1 MDRAGSSE
9 PRVPRFSVDYM
20 DRSVDPTEDFYG
32 YATGT
37 WRRNNP
43 VPADKA
49 IWGGFTELIE
59 RNFVL
64 LRALLESA
72 QSDASAAPASPRR
85 QVGDFYASAL
95 DQARRESVGFA
106 PIRAQLE
113 QIARIETVPE
123 LVHVVAALHDSGV
136 APFFQ
141 PFVHPDRRN
150 SAVYAFYVYQGGI
163 GLPDR
168 EYYLAKEFEAQ
179 RLGYEAHI
187 GRMFRLLGDSSS
199 SASSEAA
206 VILSIETDL
215 ARASRSATE
224 LRDDVKNHHPFPV
237 AELTTRFPGFPWT
250 EYLADRRAGSIG
262 YIVFGQPEFFTALE
276 TLLAQRPLTD
286 LKVYLRWHVLHAIAS
301 YLQPAVE
308 REDFEFYHRVLQG
321 QPEPEPDWKLA
332 ARTIDENLGEA
343 LGALYVERHFPPE
356 ARARMGELVS
366 DLRAVFRDRLRG
378 LDWMTEPTRQK
389 ALAKFDR
396 FTTKIGHPDR
406 FRDYSSVVI
415 RREDYAGNWQRAVA
429 FEVHRQMARIGGTV
443 DRSEWGMTPQT
454 VNAYFSPT
462 QNEIVFPAGIL
473 QPPFF
478 DATMDDAVNYGAI
491 GAVIGHEITHGYD
504 DQGRRFDAEG
514 NLGDWWS
521 EADARE
527 FEARAKVVV
536 DEYSRQEGLPGVFV
550 NGELTLGENIA
561 DFGGVSLA
569 YEALQRRLSADPSRR
584 IAVDGLTPEQRF
596 YLSWA
601 QVWRQNCREPERRR
615 RLTVDPHSPGDIR
628 AVTPAV
634 LHPHFS
640 EAFPAKGPPAH
651 ASTAPPKV
659 RIW

>member
-1 MDRAGSSE
+1 MEQAASSQ
-9 PRVPRFSVDYM
+9 PSVPRFSVDYM
-20 DRSVDPTEDFYG
+20 DRSVDPTVDFYG

-59 RNFVL
+59 RNFML

-72 QSDASAAPASPRR
+72 GADRSAAPDSPRR

-95 DQARRESVGFA
+95 DQVRRESVGFA
-106 PIRAQLE
+106 PIRAQLDAIE
-113 QIARIETVPE
+113 RIGSVPE
-123 LVHVVAALHDSGV
+123 LVHTVAALHDSGV

-141 PFVHPDRRN
+141 PFVHPDRRH
-150 SAVYAFYVYQGGI
+150 SSVYAFYVYQGGI

-168 EYYLAKEFEAQ
+168 EYYLAPEFDTQ
-179 RLGYEAHI
+179 RVGYQAHVA
-187 GRMFRLLGDSSS
+187 RMFRLLGDPEST
-199 SASSEAA
+199 ADSEAA
-206 VILSIETDL
+206 TIVSIETEL
-215 ARASRSATE
+215 ARASRSATD

-237 AELTTRFPGFPWT
+237 AELATRFPGFPWT
-250 EYLADRRAGSIG
+250 AYLADRHAESIG
-262 YIVFGQPEFFTALE
+262 YVVVGQPEFFTSLE
-276 TLLAQRPLTD
+276 AVLAQRNLAD
-286 LKVYLRWHVLHAIAS
+286 LKVYLRWHVLHAIAP

-308 REDFEFYHRVLQG
+308 REDFEFFHRVLQG

-332 ARTIDENLGEA
+332 ARAIDDNLGEA
-343 LGALYVERHFPPE
+343 LGALYVERHFPPD
-356 ARARMGELVS
+356 ARARMVELVS
-366 DLRAVFRDRLRG
+366 DLRAVFRDRLKG

-389 ALAKFDR
+389 ALTKFDR
-396 FTTKIGHPDR
+396 FTTKIGHPER
-406 FRDYSSVVI
+406 FRDYSSVVV
-415 RREDYAGNWQRAVA
+415 RRDDYAGNWQRAVA

-504 DQGRRFDAEG
+504 DQGRRFDADG

-536 DEYSRQEGLPGVFV
+536 AEYSRQEGLPGVFV

-569 YEALQRRLSADPSRR
+569 YEALERRLAADPSRR
-584 IAVDGLTPEQRF
+584 TTVDGLTPEQRF
-596 YLSWA
+596 FLSWA

-628 AVTPAV
+628 AVTPAI
-634 LHPHFS
+634 LHPQFAA
-640 EAFPAKGPPAH
+640 AFPPKGPTP
-651 ASTAPPKV
+651 TAAPRV

>member
-1 MDRAGSSE
+1 MEQAASSQ
-9 PRVPRFSVDYM
+9 PSVPRFSVDYM
-20 DRSVDPTEDFYG
+20 DRSVDPTVDFYG

-72 QSDASAAPASPRR
+72 EADRSAAPDSPRR

-95 DQARRESVGFA
+95 DQVPRESVGFA

-113 QIARIETVPE
+113 AIERIGSVPE
-123 LVHVVAALHDSGV
+123 LMHTVAALHDSGV

-141 PFVHPDRRN
+141 PFVHPDRRH
-150 SAVYAFYVYQGGI
+150 SSVYAFYVYQGGI

-168 EYYLAKEFEAQ
+168 EYYLAPEFETQ
-179 RLGYEAHI
+179 RAGYQAHLA
-187 GRMFRLLGDSSS
+187 RMFRLLGDPEST
-199 SASSEAA
+199 ADSEAA
-206 VILSIETDL
+206 TIVSIETEL
-215 ARASRSATE
+215 ARASRSATD

-237 AELTTRFPGFPWT
+237 AELATRFPGIPWT
-250 EYLADRRAGSIG
+250 AYLADRHAESIG
-262 YIVFGQPEFFTALE
+262 YVVVGQPEFFTSLE
-276 TLLAQRPLTD
+276 GILAHRTLAD

-308 REDFEFYHRVLQG
+308 REDFEFFHRVLQG

-332 ARTIDENLGEA
+332 ARAIDDNLGEA
-343 LGALYVERHFPPE
+343 LGALYVERHFPPD
-356 ARARMGELVS
+356 ARARMVELVS
-366 DLRAVFRDRLRG
+366 DLRAVFRDRLKG
-378 LDWMTEPTRQK
+378 LDWMTEPTRRK

-396 FTTKIGHPDR
+396 FTTKIGHPER
-406 FRDYSSVVI
+406 FRDYSSVVV
-415 RREDYAGNWQRAVA
+415 RRDDYAGNWQRAVA

-504 DQGRRFDAEG
+504 DQGRRFDADG

-527 FEARAKVVV
+527 FDARAKVVV
-536 DEYSRQEGLPGVFV
+536 AEYSRQEGLPGVFV

-569 YEALQRRLSADPSRR
+569 YEALERRLAADPSRR
-584 IAVDGLTPEQRF
+584 KTVDGLTPEQRF
-596 YLSWA
+596 FLSWA

-628 AVTPAV
+628 AVTPAI
-634 LHPHFS
+634 LHPQFAA
-640 EAFPAKGPPAH
+640 AFPPKVPTP
-651 ASTAPPKV
+651 TAAPKV